1 MWNYKT
7 LTCFFFTFLFLTIKA
22 QVNFDYFSV
31 SRVTQDDGLSQGS
44 NYFRYEDQ
52 KGFMWITGNDA
63 LNRYDGS
70 SVKVY
75 NLNYYFKN
83 CPALQQ
89 AYGFAEDQ
97 NNLYI
102 GSTRGLYVYNYQKDS
117 FTLIDIYKDLSKN
130 NTAIPIGFSD
140 HKIWCFN
147 LDYQIVSYDPATKKI
162 QLEIQLPVDP
172 LKSIHIYDN
181 NSLSIYQKLP
191 FIDEEQNICFVT
203 KNQIITYQ
211 IKSKKITSPFKTP
224 DDILFYCATYN
235 RKTKLLY
242 LGSNLGIYVLNNKY
256 QLSKRITEIKGE
268 KLFSVNAISIFNNLI
283 AVRSANLGMFFC
295 DTNFSTI
302 KIFSKG
308 YERSFCYSF
317 DKIGRL
323 WMCDDGQGQMILNFK
338 GTLLKNSN
346 DIQNDLKNS
355 FKETGVGNISEAK
368 NGDFIIQGVFG
379 LQAKTNQLQLLQN
392 KNYTNVSVFFDQF
405 KKESWHSYKTA
416 DNTVII
422 EMADDHRNRKII
434 LKNSNCI
441 IKNIAFLPNYNPIL
455 SSNEGVFWIN
465 IQEGKLEKINA
476 LSHQSNFVVN
486 ALSNTRIAISYL
498 NHDMI
503 LAKINA
509 ENNIKILGK
518 ILPNIQSFYIQED
531 EKKHQYWV
539 GTNEGVY
546 LLDKNFKILTHF
558 DSNNGLAGT
567 YIYGILLDEVG
578 TVWCSHQHGLSS
590 IDTKNFHIINYDK
603 DDGIQHWDY
612 NNRSFYKGRD
622 GTLLFGGVN
631 GFNYFKPPLQ
641 LKSYYHPEI
650 YLDEI
655 KINNN
660 RFNPEKGSNK
670 ISEIDVKNDENN
682 ISLKVLIKDL
692 ENGNRQRLMY
702 RFKNLDAKWKPIAH
716 KSPLV
721 LSSLSPG
728 EYDLEF
734 GIYNKFSPHIIP
746 QKKLYIN
753 IKKAFYQTFWFWAFL
768 GGLVIGGFI
777 LAYTRWKLMKQKNY
791 YQQQLALEMQRSKIT
806 ADLHDDIGSTL
817 SSLQINSAVAT
828 AFLEKNNIS
837 ETKSI
842 LNKIQQ
848 QSKDLSE
855 NIGEIVWSLKPGKDE
870 LMTLSTRIRNFA
882 NEILGST
889 DIYYSISID
898 DEIDDEIKDI
908 TARKNLMLITKE
920 ALNNIAKY
928 SKCTEVSIIFT
939 ICETEYRLEIKDNGI
954 GFDPEEKKGNGIHN
968 MKKRTEEMHGTFDL
982 FIKNGTNIKISIPKF
997 RD

>member
-44 NYFRYEDQ
+44 NYFRYEDK

-102 GSTRGLYVYNYQKDS
+102 GSTRGLYIYNYQKDS
-117 FTLIDIYKDLSKN
+117 FILIDIYKGISNN
-130 NTAIPIGFSD
+130 NTAIPIGFSNN
-140 HKIWCFN
+140 KIWCFN
-147 LDYQIVSYDPATKKI
+147 LDYQIISYDPATKKI
-162 QLEIQLPVDP
+162 KLEIQLPIDS

-181 NSLSIYQKLP
+181 NSLAIYHKMP

-203 KNQIITYQ
+203 GNKITTYN
-211 IKSKKITSPFKTP
+211 IKSKKITSPFKAT
-224 DDILFYCATYN
+224 DNTTFYCATYN
-235 RKTKLLY
+235 KKTKLLY
-242 LGSNLGIYVLNNKY
+242 VGSDLGIYVLNNKY
-256 QLSKRITEIKGE
+256 QLLKRITEIKGE
-268 KLFSVNAISIFNNLI
+268 KLFYVNAFSVYNNFI
-283 AVRSANLGMFFC
+283 AIRSAKLGMIFC
-295 DTNFSTI
+295 DSNFSTI

-323 WMCDDGQGQMILNFK
+323 WMCDDGQGQLILNFK

-346 DIQNDLKNS
+346 DIQNDLKNK
-355 FKETGVGNISEAK
+355 FKETGVGNISEDK
-368 NGDFIIQGVFG
+368 NGDFIIQGLFG
-379 LQAKTNQLQLLQN
+379 LQMKTNRLQLLPN
-392 KNYTNVSVFFDQF
+392 KNYSNISVFFDPL
-405 KKESWHSYKTA
+405 KKENWCSYKTA
-416 DNTVII
+416 DNNLVIK
-422 EMADDHRNRKII
+422 MDDDKQNHKI
-434 LKNSNCI
+434 I
-441 IKNIAFLPNYNPIL
+441 IKNPNYVIKNMAFLLNHKPIL

-465 IQEGKLEKINA
+465 MQEEKLEKING
-476 LSHQSNFVVN
+476 LPNQSNFVVN
-486 ALSNTRIAISYL
+486 PLSNNRIAISYL
-498 NHDMI
+498 NHNMM
-503 LAKINA
+503 LVKIND
-509 ENNIKILGK
+509 ENNIQILGK
-518 ILPNIQSFYIQED
+518 ILPNIQSFYIQENQ
-531 EKKHQYWV
+531 KKHQYWV

-546 LLDKNFKILTHF
+546 LLDKNFKILKHF

-567 YIYGILLDEVG
+567 YIYGILLDDFG

-590 IDTKNFHIINYDK
+590 IASKNFHIINYDK

-622 GTLLFGGVN
+622 GTLFFGGVN
-631 GFNYFKPPLQ
+631 GFNYFKSPLK
-641 LKSYYHPEI
+641 LENFYHPEI

-660 RFNPEKGSNK
+660 RFNDENGINK
-670 ISEIDVKNDENN
+670 ISEIDLKNDENN

-716 KSPLV
+716 KTPLV

-728 EYDLEF
+728 KYDLEF
-734 GIYNKFSPHIIP
+734 GIYNKFSQHIIP
-746 QKKLYIN
+746 QKNLYIN

-768 GGLVIGGFI
+768 GGLVIGGSI
-777 LAYTRWKLMKQKNY
+777 LAFTRWKLMKQKNY

-828 AFLEKNNIS
+828 AFLEKNNVS

-889 DIYYSISID
+889 DIYYFITID

-908 TARKNLMLITKE
+908 TVRKNLMLITKE

-928 SKCTEVSIIFT
+928 SKSTEVSIIFT
-939 ICETEYRLEIKDNGI
+939 IFATEYRLEIKDNGI
-954 GFDPEEKKGNGIHN
+954 GFDPKEKKGNGIHN
-968 MKKRTEEMHGTFDL
+968 MKKRAEEMHGIFEIL
-982 FIKNGTNIKISIPKF
+982 IKNGTCIKISIPKF